1 MTPSR
6 TASPF
11 EPTGRRRELARLVGQ
26 IQTLTLELQN
36 LRQRELETPEIDA
49 KERTLERLRRQ
60 LAAVAKRTAT
70 DELGDAP

>member
-11 EPTGRRRELARLVGQ
+11 APTGRRRELARLVGQ

-36 LRQRELETPEIDA
+36 LGHRELDAPEVDA
-49 KERTLERLRRQ
+49 KERKLERLRRQ

-70 DELGDAP
+70 DELGNAA

>member
-36 LRQRELETPEIDA
+36 LRQRELETPEVDA
-49 KERTLERLRRQ
+49 KERTLERLRQQ

-70 DELGDAP
+70 DELGDAA

>member
-36 LRQRELETPEIDA
+36 LRQRELETPEVDA

-70 DELGDAP
+70 DELGDAA

>member
-36 LRQRELETPEIDA
+36 LRRRELETPEVDG

-60 LAAVAKRTAT
+60 LAAVGKRTAT
-70 DELGDAP
+70 DELGDAA

>member
-6 TASPF
+6 TASPL

-36 LRQRELETPEIDA
+36 LRRRELETPEVHS
-49 KERTLERLRRQ
+49 KERTLERLRGQ

-70 DELGDAP
+70 DELGDAA

>member
-6 TASPF
+6 TASPY

-36 LRQRELETPEIDA
+36 LRQRDLETPELDA

-70 DELGDAP
+70 DELGNAA

>member
-11 EPTGRRRELARLVGQ
+11 EPTGRRRQLVLLVGQ
-26 IQTLTLELQN
+26 IQTLTRELQN
-36 LRQRELETPEIDA
+36 LQQSELETPEVDA

-70 DELGDAP
+70 DELGDAA

>member
-6 TASPF
+6 TASPY

-36 LRQRELETPEIDA
+36 LRQRELETPEVDA

-70 DELGDAP
+70 DELGNAA

>member
-1 MTPSR
+1 MTPRR

-36 LRQRELETPEIDA
+36 LRQRELETPEVDA

-70 DELGDAP
+70 DELGNAA

>member
-26 IQTLTLELQN
+26 IQTLALELQN
-36 LRQRELETPEIDA
+36 LRQREVEKPGVDA

-60 LAAVAKRTAT
+60 LAAVARALS
-70 DELGDAP
+70 DQRGNAA